1 MAQFLTRN
9 QIYRMLQ
16 RELPEGVYA
25 DGSPSAFFTTASVDA
40 KAKTLETAYSN
51 LQRIYENQFPQS
63 ADERIDDWL
72 VKMFG
77 TTLGNLTL
85 DEKRAKVIAKIRAQP
100 RINLWEI
107 LTLVAGYL
115 PEGKYVQIIE
125 YCNQSQS
132 AWVLDESALGLN
144 TIFDLP
150 IKFADLGVPSDQWC
164 QFVAGLQ
171 WRLGEQQLGVNT
183 ALAPATLYVDVTN
196 VQKQAFIY
204 EIRIFE
210 MALMGADLQSMEKEV
225 IKAEPAR
232 SSHITRQNLLLSDFF
247 LTIPVTDVDEFSKV
261 DCITRDPS
269 STTGYSGLK

>member
-1 MAQFLTRN
+1 
-9 QIYRMLQ
+9 MLQ
-16 RELPEGVYA
+16 RESPEGVYA
-25 DGSPSAFFTTASVDA
+25 DGPPSAFFTTASMDA

-51 LQRIYENQFPQS
+51 LSRIYENYFPQS

-125 YCNQSQS
+125 YCNQAQS
-132 AWVLDESALGLN
+132 SWVLDESQLGLN

-164 QFVAGLQ
+164 KYVSSLQ
-171 WRLGEQQLGVNT
+171 WRLGEGQLGTQT
-183 ALAPATLYVDVTN
+183 ALAPETLYVDVTN

-210 MALMGADLQSMEKEV
+210 TALVGADLQSMEREV
-225 IKAEPAR
+225 VKAEPAR

-247 LTIPVTDVDEFSKV
+247 LNQSVPNVDEFSLV
-261 DCITRDPS
+261 DCITRDS
-269 STTGYSGLK
+269 TSTTGYKGLK